1 MRILQNVKINP
12 AGPEGW
18 QSPKLNFGEHLT
30 QLFGPNGCG
39 KTPVIQSIAF
49 ALGYPITFRED
60 IYRHCEA
67 VALNLRVG
75 QQEVC
80 LKRRIDRGFDAQVIA
95 NGETVSFYDEK
106 DFGRRIFDL
115 LDVDTET
122 LTSTGS
128 EPVRPYLATFLPLF
142 YLDQDT
148 AYASLYSPPATFIKD
163 QYAEMIRLAFGIPP
177 KHSFDKKKIAIE
189 KRRRLDELDR
199 AAVRKQS
206 QLESLTA
213 ELPSPRR
220 SLSELQANIEEVKEQ
235 MEALKES
242 ESLSSDADSAV
253 SSMILDRQRAAHGV
267 ALEMRDLRVR
277 ADGFVRIKEEIETEI
292 NTLSLNE
299 EARRLFS
306 SFKDICANPDCGL
319 FLTSAE
325 SYGKNLLYLRD
336 QVKDLDRNTQLQ
348 SARISELDRRL
359 AEIRGEIGELEARRE
374 RIRSG
379 EGISSVIETMTE
391 LTRTLFAL
399 QNEADSVGH
408 LESEQASYVELLNE
422 RETVQNDLAS
432 IGGAG
437 TASDLRLLDLRRDL
451 REQILFWLDTLH
463 TKTVSRDVH
472 VDNDFGVQ
480 FGEEKIRQFRGS
492 TLVRVIL
499 AVRAALFDLYTRD
512 SANRFRFFVL
522 DTPRQQDIEAVDLG
536 NFIAHLKNL
545 AKKNE
550 AQIIFSTT
558 EYHYECDSEDR
569 EWTPLYSGPEQKMFL
584 GVGDPTE

>member
-18 QSPKLNFGEHLT
+18 QSPRLVFGEHLT

-60 IYRHCEA
+60 IYRHCES
-67 VALNLRVG
+67 VVLNLRVG

-80 LKRRIDRGFDAQVIA
+80 LKRQIDRRFDAQIIA
-95 NGETVSFYDEK
+95 NGETGSFYDEK
-106 DFGRRIFDL
+106 EFGHEIFDL
-115 LDVDTET
+115 LGLETET

-148 AYASLYSPPATFIKD
+148 AYTSLYSPPATFIKD

-199 AAVRKQS
+199 AVVRKQS
-206 QLESLTA
+206 ELERLTA
-213 ELPSPRR
+213 ELPAPRR
-220 SLSELQANIEEVKEQ
+220 SLSELQANIEEAKEQ
-235 MEALKES
+235 IEALKES
-242 ESLSSDADSAV
+242 ESLNSDADSAV
-253 SSMILDRQRAAHGV
+253 SSMILDRQRVAHDL
-267 ALEMRDLRVR
+267 ASEMRDLRAR

-306 SFKDICANPDCGL
+306 SFEDICANPDCGL

-348 SARISELDRRL
+348 RARISDLNRRL
-359 AEIRGEIGELEARRE
+359 AEIKKEIGELESKRE

-379 EGISSVIETMTE
+379 EGISGVVETMTE

-399 QNEADSVGH
+399 QNEADSVEH

-422 RETVQNDLAS
+422 RESVQNDLAS
-432 IGGAG
+432 IGGPG
-437 TASDLRLLDLRRDL
+437 NASDFRVLGLRRDL

-480 FGEEKIRQFRGS
+480 FGEERIKQFRGS

-499 AVRAALFDLYTRD
+499 AIRAALFELYTRD

-536 NFIAHLKNL
+536 NFIAHLKDL

-550 AQIIFSTT
+550 AQVIFSTT

-569 EWTPLYSGPEQKMFL
+569 EWIPQYWGPEQKMFL